1 MLTATKSKRPFATDE
16 ARWHAVQR
24 RDPAADGA
32 FYSAVKTTGVYCR
45 PVCPARTP
53 LRKNIAFYDTT
64 SAAERA
70 GFRPCKR
77 CRPQEASLSERHAA
91 LVARVCRL
99 IEEADENPN
108 LQSLAEAVGT
118 SPYHL
123 HRLFKAQTGL
133 TPKQYAAARRAERV
147 RGELTEGSTVTQ
159 AIYGAGY
166 GSNSR
171 FYESSTEMLGMT
183 PTAYRAGGRG
193 TTIRFAISRC
203 WLGHLLVAST
213 EKGICSIMLDDDPA
227 FLHRQ
232 LENRFPHAE
241 LVDGKK
247 DFKALVAQVVAF
259 VSDPSRGLNL
269 PLDIRGTAFQQQV
282 WQALRKIP
290 AGTTVTYTDIAK
302 RIGHPESV
310 RAVANAVG
318 ANPVAVAIPCHRV
331 IHKDGSISGYRWG
344 VDRKQKLIERE
355 RKTK

>member
-16 ARWHAVQR
+16 ARWQAVQR

-32 FYSAVKTTGVYCR
+32 FYSAVKTTGIYCR

-64 SAAERA
+64 AAAERA

-77 CRPQEASLSERHAA
+77 CRPQEPSLPERHAD
-91 LVARVCRL
+91 LVARTCRL
-99 IEEADENPN
+99 IEEADESPS
-108 LQSLAEAVGT
+108 LQTLAESVST

-193 TTIRFAISRC
+193 TTIRFAVSRC

-213 EKGICSIMLDDDPA
+213 DKGICSIMLDDDPA
-227 FLHRQ
+227 FLRSQ
-232 LENRFPHAE
+232 LEKRFPRAE
-241 LVDGKK
+241 LLDGKQ
-247 DFKALVAQVVAF
+247 DFKALICAGGRVRVGPVARPQPPARH
-259 VSDPSRGLNL
+259 SRHGL
-269 PLDIRGTAFQQQV
+269 
-282 WQALRKIP
+282 P
-290 AGTTVTYTDIAK
+290 AASLAGPPQNPRRHDDHLHEHREADRSS
-302 RIGHPESV
+302 RIGPRLPTPSAPIQSRLPFRATV
-310 RAVANAVG
+310 RFTKTAQFRAIAG
-318 ANPVAVAIPCHRV
+318 AWI
-331 IHKDGSISGYRWG
+331 GSRS
-344 VDRKQKLIERE
+344 
-355 RKTK
+355 